1 MTRAQQEILG
11 LEREQASDFNRRDMK
26 ALLAQFSSEF
36 VGFSSTR
43 YERIAGR
50 TALKRTFE
58 HYLDQSPQ
66 LRYSIRQARVQVFG
80 GTAVASFYW
89 TVELAPGHKVEGR
102 GSHVFVKRGKSWSV
116 VHEHFSRSH

>member
-1 MTRAQQEILG
+1 MTRAEQEILG
-11 LEREQASDFNRRDMK
+11 LERQQASDFNRRDMK
-26 ALLAQFSSEF
+26 ALLAQFSSDC

-43 YERIAGR
+43 HDRIAGR

-58 HYLDQSPQ
+58 HYLDQSPR
-66 LRYSIRQARVQVFG
+66 LRYRIRQARVQVFG

-89 TVELAPGHKVEGR
+89 TVELAPGQKIEGR
-102 GSHVFVKRGKSWSV
+102 GSHVFVKRGKSWSI

>member
-1 MTRAQQEILG
+1 MTRAEQEILG
-11 LEREQASDFNRRDMK
+11 LEREQASDFKRRDMK
-26 ALLAQFSSEF
+26 ALLAQFGSDF

-50 TALKRTFE
+50 TALKRTFD

-66 LRYSIRQARVQVFG
+66 LRYRIRQPRVQVFG

-102 GSHVFVKRGKSWSV
+102 GSHVFVKRGKSWSI

>member
-1 MTRAQQEILG
+1 MTRAEQEILG

-26 ALLAQFSSEF
+26 ALLAQFSSDF

-43 YERIAGR
+43 HDRIAGR

-89 TVELAPGHKVEGR
+89 TVELAPGQKIEGR
-102 GSHVFVKRGKSWSV
+102 ASHVFVKRGKSWSI

>member
-1 MTRAQQEILG
+1 MTRAEKEIHE

-26 ALLAQFSSEF
+26 ALLAQFSSDC

-43 YERIAGR
+43 HDRVAGR

-58 HYLDQSPQ
+58 HYLDQSPS
-66 LRYSIRQARVQVFG
+66 LRYHIRQARVQVFG

-102 GSHVFVKRGKSWSV
+102 GSHVFVKRGKTWSI